1 MLIRYSH
8 TLTLTMLILLKNSKK
23 YGHTC
28 QQYAEALY
36 LSYTGINADCHTG
49 VFVDGINLM
58 HLLPMLKPSQLALHS
73 LTSPVASFLVNT
85 VIFSLHYC
93 LMSSA
98 SLLSIFLH
106 PAPEDLPPIP

>member
-8 TLTLTMLILLKNSKK
+8 TLTLTMLILLKPSKK

-49 VFVDGINLM
+49 VFVGWHQLDAPAAYAEAQSACSA
-58 HLLPMLKPSQLALHS
+58 LPNKPCCVFLSPHCES
-73 LTSPVASFLVNT
+73 PPSMITS
-85 VIFSLHYC
+85 
-93 LMSSA
+93 
-98 SLLSIFLH
+98 
-106 PAPEDLPPIP
+106 